1 VTVWDEVLIKACKVG
16 EMDVS
21 DRSDREDA
29 SLIHMVGLGLKFDNA
44 PDCWVSDYGS
54 WTA

>member
-1 VTVWDEVLIKACKVG
+1 VTVRDEVLIKACEDG

-29 SLIHMVGLGLKFDNA
+29 SLIHMVGLGPKFDDA
-44 PDCWVSDYGS
+44 PDRWVSDYGS